1 MDMSIIDATSGGAL
15 GDMTPFEA
23 RGLIEKMASNS
34 QQFNARSSDA
44 IIVRGVHDVGT
55 DSVRQENLER
65 KIDSLAILVTQ
76 LAMNQ
81 QKQPMARVCSICT
94 SPDHYSDVCPSLLEA
109 RTTNHPEAYAANIY
123 NNKPNQQHQN
133 YDPSSSRYNLGWRNH
148 PNLKWSDHT
157 QQQPPHAPFQNN
169 NAGHNRPYV
178 PPPIQQQR
186 QQQVINNPPPLPS
199 EPSLEELVRQMTMQ
213 NIQFQQE
220 TRASIQRQESSI
232 QNLTT
237 QMGQMATS
245 LNTLQSQN
253 SDKLPSQ
260 SVILCGTSYLHKWDK
275 WLPSQM
281 GQMAT
286 LSLKR
291 DNPRSGENPSV

>member
-1 MDMSIIDATSGGAL
+1 MDMSIIDAASGGAL
-15 GDMTPFEA
+15 GDMTPFED

-34 QQFNARSSDA
+34 QHFNARSSDA
-44 IIVRGVHDVGT
+44 ILVRGVHDVGT
-55 DSVRQENLER
+55 DSVRQEKLER
-65 KIDSLAILVTQ
+65 KIDSLTTLVTQ

-81 QKQPMARVCSICT
+81 QKQPMARVCGICT
-94 SPDHYSDVCPSLLEA
+94 SPDHYSDVCPSLLEP
-109 RTTNHPEAYAANIY
+109 RTADHPEAYAANIY
-123 NNKPNQQHQN
+123 NNIPNQQQQN
-133 YDPSSSRYNLGWRNH
+133 YDTSSSRYNPGWRNH
-148 PNLKWSDHT
+148 PNLK
-157 QQQPPHAPFQNN
+157 
-169 NAGHNRPYV
+169 PYV

-186 QQQVINNPPPLPS
+186 QQQVINNPPPVPS

-232 QNLTT
+232 QNLIT

-260 SVILCGTSYLHKWDK
+260 IVINPKNVS
-275 WLPSQM
+275 
-281 GQMAT
+281 AIT
-286 LSLKR
+286 L
-291 DNPRSGENPSV
+291 RSGK